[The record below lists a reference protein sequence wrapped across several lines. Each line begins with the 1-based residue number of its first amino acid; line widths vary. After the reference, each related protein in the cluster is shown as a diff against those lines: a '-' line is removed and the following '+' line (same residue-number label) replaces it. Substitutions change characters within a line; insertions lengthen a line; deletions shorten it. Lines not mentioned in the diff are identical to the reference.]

1 MMSYPHQGSLG
12 LCDIRTLKKGFW
24 VMNIFCTPIWVV
36 VAKFNSSEVLSIR
49 ISFNENLLNSL
60 YLLNRCP
67 FGRIDDP
74 DNWHGFK
81 AK

>member
-1 MMSYPHQGSLG
+1 M
-12 LCDIRTLKKGFW
+12 
-24 VMNIFCTPIWVV
+24 PIWVV

-74 DNWHGFK
+74 DIWHGFK
-81 AK
+81 AKRSPFLGLQPLGSMFLEAKI